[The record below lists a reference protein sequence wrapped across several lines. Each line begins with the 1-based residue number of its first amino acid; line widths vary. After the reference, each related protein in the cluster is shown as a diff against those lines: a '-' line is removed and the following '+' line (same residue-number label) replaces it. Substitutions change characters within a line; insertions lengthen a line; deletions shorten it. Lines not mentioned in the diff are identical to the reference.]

1 MLISTCPGKMNGAV
15 LVAVAAAIGNLL
27 QGWDNATIAGAVLY
41 IKREFHLESEPTIEG
56 LIVATSLVG
65 ATLITTCSGP
75 ISDWLGRRPLLIISS
90 ILYFVS
96 GLVMLWSPNV
106 YVLLLARLLDG
117 FGIGLAVTLVPVY
130 ISETAP
136 PEIRGLLNTLPQ
148 FTGSGG
154 MFLSYCMVFGM
165 SLMEAP
171 SWRVMLGVL
180 FIPSIIYFLLTVFFL
195 PESPRWLVSKGRMLE
210 AKKVLQKLRCREDVS
225 VMGDM
230 TQGELALLVEGLGVG
245 TDISIE
251 EYIIGPAN
259 DFTDDHDISADK
271 DHIKLYG
278 PEQGHSWVARPVSGQ
293 SAIGLAS
300 RHGSMVNQ
308 SLPLMDPLVTLFG
321 SVHEKLP
328 EQGSMRS
335 MLFPHFGSMFS
346 VGGNHPRN
354 EDWDEE
360 SQARDGDDYASD
372 GAAGDSDDNLQSPLI
387 SRQATSMDK
396 DMVPPAH
403 GSMSS
408 MRHGSLI
415 TGNAGDPV
423 GNTGIGGGWQLA
435 WKWSEREGQDGKKEG
450 GFKRIYLHQEGA
462 PSSRRGSLVSL
473 TAADA
478 HADSEYI
485 QAAALV
491 SQSALYPKELVNE
504 NLVGPAMVHPS
515 ETLAKGP
522 SWRDLFEPGVKHAL
536 AVGVGIQILQQFAG
550 INGVL
555 YYTPQILEQAGV
567 GVLLSN
573 LGLSSASTSLLISA
587 LTTLLMLPCI
597 AVAMRLMD
605 ISGRRTL
612 LLTTIPVLIISLI
625 LLVLGSLV
633 DMGSVVNA
641 SVSTVSVVLYF
652 CFFVMGFGPIPNI
665 LCAEIFPTRVRGLCI
680 AICALTFWICDII
693 VTYTLPVMLKS
704 IGLAGVFGLYA
715 IVCIISFVFVYLKVP
730 ETKGMPLEV
739 ISEFFAV
746 GAKQA
751 AAAKE
756 N

>member
-1 MLISTCPGKMNGAV
+1 MNGAV

-75 ISDWLGRRPLLIISS
+75 ISDCLGRRPLLIISS

-210 AKKVLQKLRCREDVS
+210 AKKVLQRLRGREDVS
-225 VMGDM
+225 
-230 TQGELALLVEGLGVG
+230 GELALLVEGLGVG

-259 DFTDDHDISADK
+259 NFTDDHDIAADK

-300 RHGSMVNQ
+300 RHGSMAHQ
-308 SLPLMDPLVTLFG
+308 SLALMDPLVTLFG

-360 SQARDGDDYASD
+360 SQARDGEDYASD

-462 PSSRRGSLVSL
+462 PGSRRGSLVSL
-473 TAADA
+473 TGADA

-504 NLVGPAMVHPS
+504 NPVGPAMVHPS
-515 ETLAKGP
+515 ETVAKGP

-641 SVSTVSVVLYF
+641 SISTVSVVLYF

>member
-1 MLISTCPGKMNGAV
+1 MYLHVGSWMDPFSPLYSSTLFGAV

-27 QGWDNATIAGAVLY
+27 QGWDNATIAGSVLY
-41 IKREFHLESEPTIEG
+41 IKKEFQLESEPTIEG
-56 LIVATSLVG
+56 LIVAMSLVG

-75 ISDWLGRRPLLIISS
+75 VSDLLGRRPLLIISS
-90 ILYFVS
+90 LLYFVS

-117 FGIGLAVTLVPVY
+117 FGIGLAVTLIPVY

-148 FTGSGG
+148 FTGSVG

-171 SWRVMLGVL
+171 SWRLMLGVL

-210 AKKVLQKLRCREDVS
+210 AKKVLQRLRGREDVA
-225 VMGDM
+225 
-230 TQGELALLVEGLGVG
+230 GELALLVEGLGVG
-245 TDISIE
+245 ADTSIE

-271 DHIKLYG
+271 DQIKLYG
-278 PEQGHSWVARPVSGQ
+278 PEQGLSWVARPVRGE
-293 SAIGLAS
+293 SAVGLAS
-300 RHGSMVNQ
+300 RRGSMANQ
-308 SLPLMDPLVTLFG
+308 NVPLMDPLVTLFG
-321 SVHEKLP
+321 SVHENLP

-335 MLFPHFGSMFS
+335 MLFPHFGSMFN
-346 VGGNHPRN
+346 VGESQPRN
-354 EDWDEE
+354 EDWDVE
-360 SQARDGDDYASD
+360 SHAREGDDYASD
-372 GAAGDSDDNLQSPLI
+372 GASGDSDDNLQSPLI
-387 SRQATSMDK
+387 SRQTTSMDK
-396 DMVPPAH
+396 DMVSPGH
-403 GSMSS
+403 GSMEN

-415 TGNAGDPV
+415 TGNAGEPV
-423 GNTGIGGGWQLA
+423 GSTGIGGGWQLA
-435 WKWSEREGQDGKKEG
+435 WKWTERENQDGKEG
-450 GFKRIYLHQEGA
+450 GFKRIYLHQGD
-462 PSSRRGSLVSL
+462 
-473 TAADA
+473 T
-478 HADSEYI
+478 EYV

-491 SQSALYPKELVNE
+491 SQPALYHKDLVNQHS
-504 NLVGPAMVHPS
+504 VGPAMIHPS
-515 ETLAKGP
+515 EAVAKGP

-536 AVGVGIQILQQFAG
+536 AVGVGLQILQQFAG

-573 LGLSSASTSLLISA
+573 LGLSSASTSLLISG
-587 LTTLLMLPCI
+587 LTTLLMLPSI

-612 LLTTIPVLIISLI
+612 LLTTIPVLIVSLI
-625 LLVLGSLV
+625 LLVFGSLV
-633 DMGSVVNA
+633 NLGSVVNA
-641 SVSTVSVVLYF
+641 SISTVSVVLYF
-652 CFFVMGFGPIPNI
+652 CFFVMGFGPVPNI

-704 IGLAGVFGLYA
+704 VGLAGVFGMYA
-715 IVCIISFVFVYLKVP
+715 VVCVVSLVFVYLKVP

>member
-1 MLISTCPGKMNGAV
+1 MSGAV

-27 QGWDNATIAGAVLY
+27 QGWDNATIAGSVLY
-41 IKREFHLESEPTIEG
+41 IKKEFQLESEPTIEG
-56 LIVATSLVG
+56 LIVAMSLVG

-75 ISDWLGRRPLLIISS
+75 VSDLLGRRPLLIISS
-90 ILYFVS
+90 LLYFVS

-117 FGIGLAVTLVPVY
+117 FGIGLAVTLIPVY

-148 FTGSGG
+148 FTGSVG

-171 SWRVMLGVL
+171 SWRLMLGVL

-210 AKKVLQKLRCREDVS
+210 AKKVLQRLRGREDVA
-225 VMGDM
+225 
-230 TQGELALLVEGLGVG
+230 GELALLVEGLGVG
-245 TDISIE
+245 ADTSIE

-271 DHIKLYG
+271 DQIKLYG
-278 PEQGHSWVARPVSGQ
+278 PEQGLSWVARPVRGE
-293 SAIGLAS
+293 SAVGLAS
-300 RHGSMVNQ
+300 RRGSMANQ
-308 SLPLMDPLVTLFG
+308 NVPLMDPLVTLFG
-321 SVHEKLP
+321 SVHENLP

-335 MLFPHFGSMFS
+335 MLFPHFGSMFN
-346 VGGNHPRN
+346 VGESQPRN
-354 EDWDEE
+354 EDWDVE
-360 SQARDGDDYASD
+360 SHAREGDDYASD
-372 GAAGDSDDNLQSPLI
+372 GASGDSDDNLQSPLI
-387 SRQATSMDK
+387 SRQTTSMDK
-396 DMVPPAH
+396 DMVSPGH
-403 GSMSS
+403 GSMEN

-415 TGNAGDPV
+415 TGNAGEPV
-423 GNTGIGGGWQLA
+423 GSTGIGGGWQLA
-435 WKWSEREGQDGKKEG
+435 WKWTERENQDGKEG
-450 GFKRIYLHQEGA
+450 GFKRIYLHQGGT
-462 PSSRRGSLVSL
+462 PGSRHGSMVSM
-473 TAADA
+473 TGTNGHPDT
-478 HADSEYI
+478 EYV

-491 SQSALYPKELVNE
+491 SQPALYHKDLVNQHS
-504 NLVGPAMVHPS
+504 VGPAMIHPS
-515 ETLAKGP
+515 EAVAKGP

-536 AVGVGIQILQQFAG
+536 AVGVGLQILQQFAG

-555 YYTPQILEQAGV
+555 YYTPQILDQAGV

-573 LGLSSASTSLLISA
+573 LGLSSASTSLLISG
-587 LTTLLMLPCI
+587 LTTLLMLPSI

-612 LLTTIPVLIISLI
+612 LLTTIPVLIVSLI
-625 LLVLGSLV
+625 LLVFGSLV
-633 DMGSVVNA
+633 NLGSVVNA
-641 SVSTVSVVLYF
+641 SISTVSVVLYF
-652 CFFVMGFGPIPNI
+652 CFFVMGFGPVPNI

-704 IGLAGVFGLYA
+704 VGLAGVFGMYA
-715 IVCIISFVFVYLKVP
+715 VVCVVSFVFVYLKVP

>member
-1 MLISTCPGKMNGAV
+1 MNGAV

-90 ILYFVS
+90 VLYFVS

-210 AKKVLQKLRCREDVS
+210 AKKVLQKLRGREDVS
-225 VMGDM
+225 
-230 TQGELALLVEGLGVG
+230 GELALLVEGLGVG

-354 EDWDEE
+354 DDWDEE

-396 DMVPPAH
+396 DMVPPSH

-462 PSSRRGSLVSL
+462 PGSRRGSLVSL
-473 TAADA
+473 TGADA

-491 SQSALYPKELVNE
+491 SQSVLYPKELVNE

-515 ETLAKGP
+515 ETVAKGP

-641 SVSTVSVVLYF
+641 SISTVSVVLYF

-693 VTYTLPVMLKS
+693 VTYTLPLMLKS

>member
-1 MLISTCPGKMNGAV
+1 MSGAV

-41 IKREFHLESEPTIEG
+41 IKKEFHLESEPAIEG
-56 LIVATSLVG
+56 LIVAMSLVG
-65 ATLITTCSGP
+65 ATLITMCSGP
-75 ISDWLGRRPLLIISS
+75 VSDLLGRRPLLIISS
-90 ILYFVS
+90 VLYFVS
-96 GLVMLWSPNV
+96 GLIMLWSPNV

-117 FGIGLAVTLVPVY
+117 FGIGLAVTLIPVY

-136 PEIRGLLNTLPQ
+136 SEIRGLLNTLPQ

-171 SWRVMLGVL
+171 SWRLMLGVL

-210 AKKVLQKLRCREDVS
+210 AKKVLQRLRGREDVA
-225 VMGDM
+225 
-230 TQGELALLVEGLGVG
+230 GELALLVEGLGVG
-245 TDISIE
+245 ADTSIE

-271 DHIKLYG
+271 DQIKLYG
-278 PEQGHSWVARPVSGQ
+278 SEQGLSWVARPVSGQ
-293 SAIGLAS
+293 STIGLAS
-300 RHGSMVNQ
+300 RRGSMASQNV
-308 SLPLMDPLVTLFG
+308 PLMDPLVTLFG

-335 MLFPHFGSMFS
+335 MLFPHFGSMFN
-346 VGGNHPRN
+346 VGENQPRN
-354 EDWDEE
+354 EDWDVE
-360 SQARDGDDYASD
+360 SHAREGEDYASD
-372 GAAGDSDDNLQSPLI
+372 GDAGDSDDNLQSPLI
-387 SRQATSMDK
+387 SRQTTSMDK
-396 DMVPPAH
+396 DMDPPGN
-403 GSMSS
+403 GSMANT
-408 MRHGSLI
+408 RHGSLI
-415 TGNAGDPV
+415 PGNDGEP
-423 GNTGIGGGWQLA
+423 GGSTGIGGGWQLA
-435 WKWSEREGQDGKKEG
+435 WKWSEREDQDGKEG
-450 GFKRIYLHQEGA
+450 GFKRIYLHQGGA
-462 PSSRRGSLVSL
+462 PGSRRGSLVSL
-473 TAADA
+473 NGTDGHPDAD
-478 HADSEYI
+478 YV

-491 SQSALYPKELVNE
+491 SQPALYPKELLNQHP
-504 NLVGPAMVHPS
+504 VGPAMVHPS
-515 ETLAKGP
+515 ETVARGP

-536 AVGVGIQILQQFAG
+536 AVGVGLQILQQFAG

-612 LLTTIPVLIISLI
+612 LLTTIPVLIVSLI

-633 DMGSVVNA
+633 DLGSVVNA
-641 SVSTVSVVLYF
+641 SISTVSVVLYF
-652 CFFVMGFGPIPNI
+652 CFFVMGFGPVPNI

-704 IGLAGVFGLYA
+704 VGLAGVFGLYA
-715 IVCIISFVFVYLKVP
+715 VVCIISFVFVYLKVP

-746 GAKQA
+746 GAKQV